1 MKILITGGL
10 GFIGINTALRYI
22 NKADK
27 IILLD
32 NLNKLGSLDNLR
44 LVEDNPNV
52 EFIKGDIRLLNDVEP
67 IFKSNNFDL
76 IYHLGAQTAVTT
88 SLTNPNMD
96 FETNAI
102 GTFNILECMREYCPK
117 AKLIFSS
124 TNKVYGNLNNRPLIE
139 NETRYTFKDDISGIG
154 ENENLDFYSPY
165 GCSKGAADQY
175 VRDYA
180 RIYGLHTVVI
190 RQSCIY
196 GIYQNGTED
205 QGWVAWFIKRFIEG
219 GDITIFGDG
228 KQVRDILY
236 IDDLIDFYELIS
248 TKSNPGDVYN
258 IGGGPNNTTS
268 IIEIIDLL
276 SDKINNDM
284 VKIGY
289 DKERDGDQKI
299 FVSDN
304 LKANSIGWTPKVGVN
319 EGVDKLI
326 KYLKG
331 KYI

>member
-1 MKILITGGL
+1 
-10 GFIGINTALRYI
+10 
-22 NKADK
+22 
-27 IILLD
+27 
-32 NLNKLGSLDNLR
+32 
-44 LVEDNPNV
+44 
-52 EFIKGDIRLLNDVEP
+52 VEP